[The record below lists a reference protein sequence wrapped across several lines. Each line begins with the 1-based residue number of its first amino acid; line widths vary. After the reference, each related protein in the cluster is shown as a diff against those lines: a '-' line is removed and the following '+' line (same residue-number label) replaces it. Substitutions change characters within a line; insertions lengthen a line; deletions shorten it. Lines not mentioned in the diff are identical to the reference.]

1 MIWMRV
7 LFCSFCVLDVAL
19 AVQLVFGDK
28 GIMEYLQ
35 LCKTRDRL
43 TAQVDAM
50 TSWNMAL
57 SDEIRLLKNSPA
69 YVEQVARAEFNFVA
83 DGEILYLFEP
93 SPGKN
98 QPSGQS
104 R

>member
-1 MIWMRV
+1 
-7 LFCSFCVLDVAL
+7 
-19 AVQLVFGDK
+19 
-28 GIMEYLQ
+28 
-35 LCKTRDRL
+35 
-43 TAQVDAM
+43 
-50 TSWNMAL
+50 
-57 SDEIRLLKNSPA
+57 
-69 YVEQVARAEFNFVA
+69 VARAEFNFVA